1 MKQPNFLHVHTNSQ
15 KLRVDQQ
22 FLGWA
27 WSEMGLA
34 NLVSKL
40 QNWLY
45 LKNEQMELTDFWHAG
60 AYSHKLIGDGT
71 IFGWASLKMGVVSL
85 VTGL

>member
-1 MKQPNFLHVHTNSQ
+1 
-15 KLRVDQQ
+15 
-22 FLGWA
+22 
-27 WSEMGLA
+27 MGLA

-60 AYSHKLIGDGT
+60 AYSHKLIGDET